1 MIVYNSQEKT
11 CFREKLTETEV
22 KFHFTMADF
31 AKNSTKSQWVPL
43 TAALGSLDEY
53 INDLQRERTECRD
66 QLSRVLKTFCDATVG
81 NKIMQ
86 KITQTKDWQTRIP
99 TDSAAMRRNYIDGRY
114 SITKQMPYPE
124 PSKLDNFHSYVSLVD
139 CIQHMFMHGA
149 SYFDHN
155 AADIHSP
162 NNGHHCI
169 SHCLMAKQIRKTQ
182 TTRLAKKTTRYVDL
196 DLIEWSDD
204 FEPRNSVKR
213 GRGSIWVKVV
223 SVVAPVGSKN
233 LERNTFLIAVG
244 EKGADHSVVE
254 QKFAEELQTLRTSG
268 VQCCDPISKETK
280 LVKAMLLVSIQDQP
294 ERRSACGITAGS
306 GRYTRRWGY
315 AFPVDE
321 HKDKLPSCDQCF
333 MEELMDKINGAFD
346 EAGAANEERDNDE
359 KNVHPVLQLVLW

>member
-1 MIVYNSQEKT
+1 MEYEEILELSSADFHGEANTKYESGTKLARWIKQGDKALEMIVYNSQEKT

-31 AKNSTKSQWVPL
+31 AKNSTKHEWLPL
-43 TAALGSLDEY
+43 TAALGWLDEY
-53 INDLQRERTECRD
+53 INDLQRERTECRE
-66 QLSRVLKTFCDATVG
+66 QLSRVLKTVYGETV
-81 NKIMQ
+81 KKKMMQ

-139 CIQHMFMHGA
+139 CIQHMFIHGA

-244 EKGADHSVVE
+244 
-254 QKFAEELQTLRTSG
+254 
-268 VQCCDPISKETK
+268 
-280 LVKAMLLVSIQDQP
+280 
-294 ERRSACGITAGS
+294 
-306 GRYTRRWGY
+306 GRVPTIR
-315 AFPVDE
+315 
-321 HKDKLPSCDQCF
+321 
-333 MEELMDKINGAFD
+333 
-346 EAGAANEERDNDE
+346 
-359 KNVHPVLQLVLW
+359 